1 MVVSKIDKSVNY
13 EERRTI
19 NEEDKGYA
27 CSLFETEILGKNVVI
42 TIGNENHRFGAKNIA
57 FFPIYLVANNQIKS
71 QIGVFEMKTGEV
83 IQNMDEDG
91 EIDIENM
98 EPLLFSFVKPKF
110 LEKSGSNPE
119 FYYKAA
125 LSKTDISKA
134 DLSKAA
140 LISSDLSKKEIDK
153 KKESDEN
160 NASDEEDDNDPK
172 KLSTKHK
179 GENKV
184 TPIENSVFKIDAT
197 KRMPDMLPEETAEEA
212 DAITKK
218 YKQLSN
224 HNWIQKFMESTE
236 YSIVNNEG
244 SGDCF
249 FCVIRDAFS
258 QIGHETTVAKLRAL
272 VAKEITQ
279 DIYNNYLDRY
289 LGLVTEIADADK
301 EMADIKKSLTI
312 YKSRVEKTPDKGEKQ
327 KILTSSEELTKKF
340 KDLAGSK
347 KITQDYLED
356 VKFMKNVHSLESF
369 KEEIMKST
377 YWADELA
384 ISIIEHELNIKVIV
398 LSEYS
403 YRQGDNNAVMNCLST
418 PTTSDIMTKIRPK
431 YYIITTHS
439 GNHYQS
445 VAYKGK
451 KVFTFGEL
459 PYHIKTLI
467 ANKCME
473 RNAGTFHMIPEFQQF
488 IKNYNK
494 HADIHGE
501 NDSDDDA
508 DDDVV
513 KSDLYENKD
522 VFLFHVKS
530 ANYKPGLVKGEKIDK
545 SHAAEYRQL
554 NKVADWRRMLDD
566 QYESPFK
573 LDSLEWKTIEHYYQ
587 ASKFFKKNLEFYK
600 QFSLTMKTDI
610 SEDVEM
616 ARGAGSASGKFKG
629 VQKRPTKISIDPDFY
644 GDREKEIRRTA
655 LMAKFSKN
663 EELRRVLLNT
673 KKAQLKHYVKGEK
686 PVLDVPL
693 MEVRKEII

>member
-1 MVVSKIDKSVNY
+1 MVVSKIDKSVHY

-91 EIDIENM
+91 EINIENM

-125 LSKTDISKA
+125 LSKTDMIK
-134 DLSKAA
+134 
-140 LISSDLSKKEIDK
+140 SDLSKKEMDK
-153 KKESDEN
+153 KKSEKELELLVDEK
-160 NASDEEDDNDPK
+160 NASDEEDDDDPK
-172 KLSTKHK
+172 KLSTKRK
-179 GENKV
+179 GEDKV
-184 TPIENSVFKIDAT
+184 IPIENSVFKIDAT
-197 KRMPDMLPEETAEEA
+197 KKMPDMLPEETAEEA
-212 DAITKK
+212 DEIVKK
-218 YKQLSN
+218 YKKMSN

-249 FCVIRDAFS
+249 FCVIRDAFA

-279 DIYNNYLDRY
+279 DVYENYLDRY

-312 YKSRVEKTPDKGEKQ
+312 YKSRVEKTFDKGEKQ

-347 KITQDYLED
+347 KITQEYLED
-356 VKFMKNVHSLESF
+356 VKFMKNVHSLDNF

-403 YRQGDNNAVMNCLST
+403 YRQGDNNAVCPRPPLQIFLQRFVLNITLLQLTAEIIINLWPIKARKYSHLANCL
-418 PTTSDIMTKIRPK
+418 
-431 YYIITTHS
+431 ITLKPS
-439 GNHYQS
+439 
-445 VAYKGK
+445 
-451 KVFTFGEL
+451 L
-459 PYHIKTLI
+459 PINVWKEMPAHIT
-467 ANKCME
+467 
-473 RNAGTFHMIPEFQQF
+473 
-488 IKNYNK
+488 
-494 HADIHGE
+494 
-501 NDSDDDA
+501 
-508 DDDVV
+508 
-513 KSDLYENKD
+513 
-522 VFLFHVKS
+522 
-530 ANYKPGLVKGEKIDK
+530 
-545 SHAAEYRQL
+545 
-554 NKVADWRRMLDD
+554 
-566 QYESPFK
+566 
-573 LDSLEWKTIEHYYQ
+573 
-587 ASKFFKKNLEFYK
+587 
-600 QFSLTMKTDI
+600 
-610 SEDVEM
+610 
-616 ARGAGSASGKFKG
+616 
-629 VQKRPTKISIDPDFY
+629 
-644 GDREKEIRRTA
+644 
-655 LMAKFSKN
+655 
-663 EELRRVLLNT
+663 
-673 KKAQLKHYVKGEK
+673 
-686 PVLDVPL
+686 
-693 MEVRKEII
+693 

>member
-1 MVVSKIDKSVNY
+1 MVVSKIDKSINY

-19 NEEDKGYA
+19 NEEDRGYA

-42 TIGNENHRFGAKNIA
+42 TIGNENHRFGAKNVA

-119 FYYKAA
+119 FYYKSA
-125 LSKTDISKA
+125 LSGNDTKISEKE
-134 DLSKAA
+134 
-140 LISSDLSKKEIDK
+140 KEINERK
-153 KKESDEN
+153 
-160 NASDEEDDNDPK
+160 ASDEKNALDEDEVEDEDDDDPK
-172 KLSTKHK
+172 KLSTKRK
-179 GENKV
+179 GEDKPN
-184 TPIENSVFKIDAT
+184 PIENSVFKIDAT
-197 KRMPDMLPEETAEEA
+197 KRMPDMLSEETAEEA

-218 YKQLSN
+218 YKKMSN
-224 HNWIQKFMESTE
+224 HNWIQKFMENTE

-249 FCVIRDAFS
+249 FCVIRDAFL

-279 DIYNNYLDRY
+279 EVYENYLDRY
-289 LGLVTEIADADK
+289 LGIVTEIADADK

-312 YKSRVEKTPDKGEKQ
+312 YKSRIEKTPDKGEKQ

-347 KITQDYLED
+347 KITQDILED

-384 ISIIEHELNIKVIV
+384 ISIIEQELNIKVIV

-418 PTTSDIMTKIRPK
+418 PTNSDIATKIRPK

-439 GNHYQS
+439 GNHYQT

-451 KVFTFGEL
+451 KIFTFGEL

-488 IKNYNK
+488 IKNYDK
-494 HADIHGE
+494 HADIHG
-501 NDSDDDA
+501 DDDDDDA
-508 DDDVV
+508 DEDVV

-522 VFLFHVKS
+522 VFLFHAKS

-600 QFSLTMKTDI
+600 QFSLSMKTDI
-610 SEDVEM
+610 SEDVEI

-629 VQKRPTKISIDPDFY
+629 VQKRPTNISIDPDFY
-644 GDREKEIRRTA
+644 GDREKEIRRIA

-686 PVLDVPL
+686 PVLDVSL

>member
-125 LSKTDISKA
+125 LSKA
-134 DLSKAA
+134 DVIK
-140 LISSDLSKKEIDK
+140 SDLSKKEKIV
-153 KKESDEN
+153 DEK
-160 NASDEEDDNDPK
+160 NALDDEEEEDDNDPK

-224 HNWIQKFMESTE
+224 HNWIQKFMENTE
-236 YSIVNNEG
+236 YGIVNNEG

-258 QIGHETTVAKLRAL
+258 QIGHETTVAKLRTL

-340 KDLAGSK
+340 KELAGSK

-384 ISIIEHELNIKVIV
+384 ISIIERELNIKVIV

-488 IKNYNK
+488 IKSYDK
-494 HADIHGE
+494 HADIHGDD
-501 NDSDDDA
+501 DSDDDA

-522 VFLFHVKS
+522 VFLFHAKS

-554 NKVADWRRMLDD
+554 NKVTDWRRMLDD

-655 LMAKFSKN
+655 LMAKFSNN

>member
-1 MVVSKIDKSVNY
+1 
-13 EERRTI
+13 
-19 NEEDKGYA
+19 
-27 CSLFETEILGKNVVI
+27 
-42 TIGNENHRFGAKNIA
+42 
-57 FFPIYLVANNQIKS
+57 
-71 QIGVFEMKTGEV
+71 
-83 IQNMDEDG
+83 
-91 EIDIENM
+91 M